1 MTKNALDIKNL
12 KKIYDNGVVALEG
25 IDLTVKANDFYG
37 LLGPNGA
44 GKSTTIGIISSLITK
59 TEGEVNVF
67 GHSLDSD
74 QNNVKRQLG
83 IVPQEFNFSI
93 FETPLQILINQ
104 AGYYGVPRSV
114 ATKRAKELLA
124 TMELTEKQN
133 KPAGGLSGGQKR
145 RLMIARALVHEP
157 KLLILDEPT
166 AGVDI
171 SLRRL
176 MWDLLQK
183 LNKDGLT
190 IILTTHYLEE
200 AEALCQNIGIID
212 HGRIIQNTSTKEL
225 LNMLPNETFIIQTVQ
240 TLPQNFEL
248 GCKSLTAIDENCFEV
263 RLEKGETLSKVM
275 LELNEQ
281 NLEIQRISE
290 KANRLEEVF
299 LQLTKDAHA

>member
-1 MTKNALDIKNL
+1 MSKHALEIKSL
-12 KKIYDNGVVALEG
+12 KKTYDNGVVALEG

-59 TEGEVNVF
+59 TEGSVHVF
-67 GHSLDSD
+67 GHSLDTA
-74 QNNVKRQLG
+74 QNDVKRQLG

-93 FETPLQILINQ
+93 FETPMQILVNQ
-104 AGYYGVPRSV
+104 AGYYGVPLSK
-114 ATKRAKELLA
+114 ASKRAEELLE
-124 TMELTEKQN
+124 TIGLGDKKN
-133 KPAGGLSGGQKR
+133 KAAGGLSGGQKR

-212 HGRIIQNTSTKEL
+212 DGKIIKDTSTKEL
-225 LNMLPNETFIIQTVQ
+225 LNMLPSETFIIQTVQ
-240 TLPQNFEL
+240 PIPEKLQLF
-248 GCKSLTAIDENCFEV
+248 CKSLKHIDENCFEI
-263 RLEKGETLSKVM
+263 RLEQGETLTKVI
-275 LELNEQ
+275 LDLNEQ
-281 NLEIQRISE
+281 NLEVQRISE

-299 LQLTKDAHA
+299 LQLTEDHE